1 MSPKKAQRGE
11 LVEVVKASLN
21 IGKEL
26 TDVQLVLK
34 EWFFTCLTF
43 GTIILF
49 FFKIVLIFAIH
60 CFWKYNRQQQR
71 IILEDDAS
79 DILGLDGIDNTGDGL
94 DGRSSRNNSPIN
106 ESYDENE
113 TRSSQGR
120 NNDRYFLDE
129 QGEWEDL
136 PQSRPTGTQT
146 SSQAPLRTDANTSYN
161 DDNIET
167 ESNENSSIPSQDETR
182 LVILLCYNK
191 IYK

>member
-182 LVILLCYNK
+182 HTIPN
-191 IYK
+191 